1 MKRTLAV
8 AALSV
13 LLPLPVGGQDETTT
27 DTPTDSPLP
36 CAADEHRQ
44 FDFWVGEWSVTQA
57 DGSVAGENS
66 IQPILNGCVLL
77 EQWRGASGFVGKS
90 FNAWDAA
97 EGVWRQTWVDG
108 SGGRLDLSGG
118 LDGADMVL
126 SGERPG
132 RDGGTVAH
140 EIRWTPQEDGTVKQ
154 HWRAS
159 KDGGDTWGDLFVGV
173 YTRKQ

>member
-1 MKRTLAV
+1 MKPILAI

-13 LLPLPVGGQDETTT
+13 LLPLPASGQDETTT
-27 DTPTDSPLP
+27 DAPTDSPPP
-36 CAADEHRQ
+36 CTADEYRQ
-44 FDFWVGEWSVTQA
+44 FDFWVGEWSVAQA
-57 DGSVAGENS
+57 DGSIAGENS

-77 EQWRGASGFVGKS
+77 ERWQGNSGFVGNS

-108 SGGRLDLSGG
+108 SGGRLDLTGG
-118 LDGADMVL
+118 LDGDDMVL

-132 RDGGTVAH
+132 REGGIVKH

-159 KDGGDTWGDLFVGV
+159 KDDGDTWGDLFVGT
-173 YTRKQ
+173 YTRK